1 VNISPAPRNQV
12 SVEGFRGDARRGGFF
27 QQPKNTTPTMNT
39 ETPPPLSKAEAV
51 QILTDG
57 RLLASLTPRQKD
69 AVLRA
74 VHLVS
79 RRSAQ
84 KERRER
90 NRRARGVHFTPPEVL
105 ANPPFA
111 PTPAPLS
118 PDAPPCV
125 PAPETNHATET
136 EAANE

>member
-1 VNISPAPRNQV
+1 
-12 SVEGFRGDARRGGFF
+12 
-27 QQPKNTTPTMNT
+27 MNT
-39 ETPPPLSKAEAV
+39 ETPPTPLSNAEAV

-84 KERRER
+84 KERNARS
-90 NRRARGVHFTPPEVL
+90 RRARGVYFTPPEAL

-111 PTPAPLS
+111 PTTSPLS
-118 PDAPPCV
+118 TDAPTCV
-125 PAPETNHATET
+125 TAQETNPATET

>member
-1 VNISPAPRNQV
+1 
-12 SVEGFRGDARRGGFF
+12 
-27 QQPKNTTPTMNT
+27 MNT
-39 ETPPPLSKAEAV
+39 ETPPPPLSNAEAV

-57 RLLASLTPRQKD
+57 RLLATLTPRQKD

-84 KERRER
+84 KERNARS
-90 NRRARGVHFTPPEVL
+90 RRARGVYFTPSEVL
-105 ANPPFA
+105 ANTPFA

-125 PAPETNHATET
+125 PAPETNPATET
-136 EAANE
+136 EAANEEGGDHA

>member
-1 VNISPAPRNQV
+1 
-12 SVEGFRGDARRGGFF
+12 
-27 QQPKNTTPTMNT
+27 MNT
-39 ETPPPLSKAEAV
+39 ETPPPPLSNAEAV

-84 KERRER
+84 KERNAR
-90 NRRARGVHFTPPEVL
+90 NRRTRGAYFTPQEIL

-125 PAPETNHATET
+125 PAPETNPDTET

>member
-1 VNISPAPRNQV
+1 VNISP
-12 SVEGFRGDARRGGFF
+12 
-27 QQPKNTTPTMNT
+27 QPNTTTTMNT
-39 ETPPPLSKAEAV
+39 ETPPPPLSNSEAV

-84 KERRER
+84 KERNER
-90 NRRARGVHFTPPEVL
+90 NRRARGAYFTPPEIL

-111 PTPAPLS
+111 PCAT
-118 PDAPPCV
+118 
-125 PAPETNHATET
+125 APETNTATET

>member
-1 VNISPAPRNQV
+1 
-12 SVEGFRGDARRGGFF
+12 
-27 QQPKNTTPTMNT
+27 MNT
-39 ETPPPLSKAEAV
+39 ETPPPPLSNAEAV
-51 QILTDG
+51 QIITDG

-84 KERRER
+84 KERNER
-90 NRRARGVHFTPPEVL
+90 NRKARGV
-105 ANPPFA
+105 PPFA

-118 PDAPPCV
+118 PESPPCV
-125 PAPETNHATET
+125 PAPETNPATET

>member
-1 VNISPAPRNQV
+1 
-12 SVEGFRGDARRGGFF
+12 
-27 QQPKNTTPTMNT
+27 MNT
-39 ETPPPLSKAEAV
+39 ETPPQPLSNAEAV
-51 QILTDG
+51 QVLTDG

-84 KERRER
+84 KERNAR
-90 NRRARGVHFTPPEVL
+90 NRRARGAFFTPQEIIS
-105 ANPPFA
+105 NPPFA
-111 PTPAPLS
+111 PTPPPS
-118 PDAPPCV
+118 TPDAPPCV
-125 PAPETNHATET
+125 PAPETNPATET

>member
-1 VNISPAPRNQV
+1 
-12 SVEGFRGDARRGGFF
+12 
-27 QQPKNTTPTMNT
+27 MNT
-39 ETPPPLSKAEAV
+39 ETPPPPLSNAEAV

-84 KERRER
+84 KER
-90 NRRARGVHFTPPEVL
+90 NRRAKEARKGAFFTPSEVL
-105 ANPPFA
+105 ANTPFA

>member
-1 VNISPAPRNQV
+1 
-12 SVEGFRGDARRGGFF
+12 
-27 QQPKNTTPTMNT
+27 MNT
-39 ETPPPLSKAEAV
+39 ETPPPPLSNAEAV

-57 RLLASLTPRQKD
+57 RLLASLTQRQKD

-84 KERRER
+84 KERNAR
-90 NRRARGVHFTPPEVL
+90 NRRARGAFFTPQEIIS
-105 ANPPFA
+105 NPPFA
-111 PTPAPLS
+111 PTPPPS
-118 PDAPPCV
+118 TPDAPPCV
-125 PAPETNHATET
+125 PAPETNPATET

>member
-1 VNISPAPRNQV
+1 
-12 SVEGFRGDARRGGFF
+12 
-27 QQPKNTTPTMNT
+27 M
-39 ETPPPLSKAEAV
+39 

-57 RLLASLTPRQKD
+57 RLLATLTPRQKD

-84 KERRER
+84 KERNER
-90 NRRARGVHFTPPEVL
+90 NRRARGVYFTPDAVL

-125 PAPETNHATET
+125 PGPETNPATET

>member
-1 VNISPAPRNQV
+1 M
-12 SVEGFRGDARRGGFF
+12 
-27 QQPKNTTPTMNT
+27 TT
-39 ETPPPLSKAEAV
+39 ETPPPPISNAEAV

-57 RLLASLTPRQKD
+57 RLLATLTPRQKD

-74 VHLVS
+74 AHLIS

-84 KERRER
+84 KERNAR
-90 NRRARGVHFTPPEVL
+90 NRRARGVTFTPPEVL

-118 PDAPPCV
+118 QDAAPCV
-125 PAPETNHATET
+125 PAPETNLATET

>member
-1 VNISPAPRNQV
+1 MNISP
-12 SVEGFRGDARRGGFF
+12 
-27 QQPKNTTPTMNT
+27 QPNTTPTMNT
-39 ETPPPLSKAEAV
+39 ETPPPPLSNAEAV

-57 RLLASLTPRQKD
+57 RLLASLTQRQKD

-84 KERRER
+84 KERNER

-105 ANPPFA
+105 ANPPFS
-111 PTPAPLS
+111 PTP
-118 PDAPPCV
+118 APPCV
-125 PAPETNHATET
+125 PAPETNPDTET

>member
-1 VNISPAPRNQV
+1 
-12 SVEGFRGDARRGGFF
+12 
-27 QQPKNTTPTMNT
+27 MNT
-39 ETPPPLSKAEAV
+39 ETPPPPISNIEAV

-84 KERRER
+84 KMRNDR
-90 NRRARGVHFTPPEVL
+90 NRRARGVYFTPSAVL

-111 PTPAPLS
+111 QTPAPLS

-125 PAPETNHATET
+125 PAQETNPATEET
-136 EAANE
+136 K

>member
-1 VNISPAPRNQV
+1 
-12 SVEGFRGDARRGGFF
+12 
-27 QQPKNTTPTMNT
+27 MNT
-39 ETPPPLSKAEAV
+39 ETPPPLSNAEAV

-84 KERRER
+84 KERNER
-90 NRRARGVHFTPPEVL
+90 SRRARGVYFTPKEVL
-105 ANPPFA
+105 SDQPFA
-111 PTPAPLS
+111 LCAT
-118 PDAPPCV
+118 
-125 PAPETNHATET
+125 APETNHATEK

>member
-1 VNISPAPRNQV
+1 
-12 SVEGFRGDARRGGFF
+12 
-27 QQPKNTTPTMNT
+27 MNT
-39 ETPPPLSKAEAV
+39 ETHPPLSNIEAV

-84 KERRER
+84 KERNER
-90 NRRARGVHFTPPEVL
+90 SRRARGVRFTPPEII

-125 PAPETNHATET
+125 TAPETNPATET

>member
-1 VNISPAPRNQV
+1 
-12 SVEGFRGDARRGGFF
+12 
-27 QQPKNTTPTMNT
+27 M
-39 ETPPPLSKAEAV
+39 

-84 KERRER
+84 KERNER
-90 NRRARGVHFTPPEVL
+90 SRRARGVHFTPPEVL
-105 ANPPFA
+105 ANPQFA
-111 PTPAPLS
+111 
-118 PDAPPCV
+118 PCV
-125 PAPETNHATET
+125 PAPKTNPETET

>member
-1 VNISPAPRNQV
+1 
-12 SVEGFRGDARRGGFF
+12 
-27 QQPKNTTPTMNT
+27 MNT
-39 ETPPPLSKAEAV
+39 ETPPPPLSNAEAV
-51 QILTDG
+51 QVLTDG

-84 KERRER
+84 KERNER
-90 NRRARGVHFTPPEVL
+90 NRRERGV
-105 ANPPFA
+105 ANPPLA
-111 PTPAPLS
+111 QTPAPLS

-125 PAPETNHATET
+125 PAPETNPDTET

>member
-1 VNISPAPRNQV
+1 
-12 SVEGFRGDARRGGFF
+12 
-27 QQPKNTTPTMNT
+27 MNT
-39 ETPPPLSKAEAV
+39 GTPPPPLSNIEAV

-84 KERRER
+84 KERNER
-90 NRRARGVHFTPPEVL
+90 NRRARGVHFTPDAIL

-125 PAPETNHATET
+125 PAPETNPATET

>member
-1 VNISPAPRNQV
+1 
-12 SVEGFRGDARRGGFF
+12 
-27 QQPKNTTPTMNT
+27 MNT
-39 ETPPPLSKAEAV
+39 ETPPPPLSNSEAV

-84 KERRER
+84 KERNAR
-90 NRRARGVHFTPPEVL
+90 NRRARGVYFTPSAVL

-111 PTPAPLS
+111 QTPAPLS
-118 PDAPPCV
+118 SDAPPCV
-125 PAPETNHATET
+125 PAPETNPSTET
-136 EAANE
+136 EAAHE

>member
-1 VNISPAPRNQV
+1 
-12 SVEGFRGDARRGGFF
+12 
-27 QQPKNTTPTMNT
+27 MNT
-39 ETPPPLSKAEAV
+39 ETPDTPPSPLSNVEAV

-57 RLLASLTPRQKD
+57 RLLATLTPRQKD

-74 VHLVS
+74 VHLVA
-79 RRSAQ
+79 RRAMQ
-84 KERRER
+84 KERNIRSR
-90 NRRARGVHFTPPEVL
+90 KARGVHFTPPEVL

-125 PAPETNHATET
+125 PEPETNPATET

>member
-1 VNISPAPRNQV
+1 
-12 SVEGFRGDARRGGFF
+12 
-27 QQPKNTTPTMNT
+27 MNT
-39 ETPPPLSKAEAV
+39 ETPPPPLSNAEAV

-84 KERRER
+84 KERNER
-90 NRRARGVHFTPPEVL
+90 NRRARVH
-105 ANPPFA
+105 
-111 PTPAPLS
+111 
-118 PDAPPCV
+118 
-125 PAPETNHATET
+125 APETNHATET

>member
-1 VNISPAPRNQV
+1 
-12 SVEGFRGDARRGGFF
+12 
-27 QQPKNTTPTMNT
+27 MNT
-39 ETPPPLSKAEAV
+39 ETPTQPLSNAEAV

-84 KERRER
+84 KERNER
-90 NRRARGVHFTPPEVL
+90 NHRARVH
-105 ANPPFA
+105 
-111 PTPAPLS
+111 
-118 PDAPPCV
+118 
-125 PAPETNHATET
+125 APETNPATET

>member
-1 VNISPAPRNQV
+1 
-12 SVEGFRGDARRGGFF
+12 
-27 QQPKNTTPTMNT
+27 M
-39 ETPPPLSKAEAV
+39 

-84 KERRER
+84 KERNAR
-90 NRRARGVHFTPPEVL
+90 NRRARGVPPL
-105 ANPPFA
+105 A

-125 PAPETNHATET
+125 PAPETNPDTET

>member
-1 VNISPAPRNQV
+1 
-12 SVEGFRGDARRGGFF
+12 
-27 QQPKNTTPTMNT
+27 MNT
-39 ETPPPLSKAEAV
+39 ETPPPPISNAEAV

-84 KERRER
+84 KERNAR
-90 NRRARGVHFTPPEVL
+90 NRMARGVFFTPP
-105 ANPPFA
+105 
-111 PTPAPLS
+111 
-118 PDAPPCV
+118 CV
-125 PAPETNHATET
+125 TAPETNHATET
-136 EAANE
+136 EAENE